1 MRRRMLTLA
10 IFTLAIMCLVT
21 TVATAQI
28 ETPEPVVTGPADD
41 NRPSANDTWVAYTH
55 FPLRAFSPDVVA
67 RNLET
72 DDRVRVNRKNTH
84 ASMGAFDPGTN
95 VVLYQQVY
103 RRRSSLVLYDLDTGE
118 RTRAPGVNTKQGW
131 EYHALISSTF
141 ITFFRDEYVDGG
153 WETSMFVYRRSD
165 GALRTL
171 WTEEL
176 INVEVYNGSVGDRYV
191 AYTICRR
198 TCGAFLYDWVE
209 EDTHR
214 IPSHDTFQWAPVI
227 DEVNGTVYV
236 TRREEC
242 GAGANVFRFPM
253 SLEGPPEKIVD
264 LPRGVGT
271 GPWNSLAVNPTTG
284 MMDLWLDWRTCFR
297 GSDVYVARNVDE
309 GPA

>member
-1 MRRRMLTLA
+1 MLTLA

-118 RTRAPGVNTKQGW
+118 RRPTR
-131 EYHALISSTF
+131 ERLLSLIEALEPTA
-141 ITFFRDEYVDGG
+141 RELVCAAELGLAAQLA
-153 WETSMFVYRRSD
+153 ERN
-165 GALRTL
+165 GAMRQR
-171 WTEEL
+171 EF
-176 INVEVYNGSVGDRYV
+176 
-191 AYTICRR
+191 A
-198 TCGAFLYDWVE
+198 
-209 EDTHR
+209 
-214 IPSHDTFQWAPVI
+214 
-227 DEVNGTVYV
+227 
-236 TRREEC
+236 RRE
-242 GAGANVFRFPM
+242 GVTA
-253 SLEGPPEKIVD
+253 
-264 LPRGVGT
+264 LPR
-271 GPWNSLAVNPTTG
+271 WLASR
-284 MMDLWLDWRTCFR
+284 WL
-297 GSDVYVARNVDE
+297 A
-309 GPA
+309 